1 MLVFGCVVYGIKVKM
16 LVDVNLAK
24 EQEKQL
30 ALAIRATLI
39 QQVRALEQQRDA
51 ILAHVAIL
59 EQRYGI
65 EKKSSRNN
73 GS

>member
-1 MLVFGCVVYGIKVKM
+1 M